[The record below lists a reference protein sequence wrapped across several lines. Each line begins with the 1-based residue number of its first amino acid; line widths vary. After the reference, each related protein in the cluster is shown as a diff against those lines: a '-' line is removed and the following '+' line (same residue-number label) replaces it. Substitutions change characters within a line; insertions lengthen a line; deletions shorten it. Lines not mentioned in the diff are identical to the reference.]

1 MAKFRI
7 DDCTARRAPGRLIR
21 RIDRLMRGLI
31 EERLEAIGVS
41 YAQWATLKLVGEGT
55 VVTASELGRE
65 LGYTSGATT
74 RLVDSL
80 EQRGWLARARDAA
93 DRRVVRLTVT
103 DAGDTMVAR
112 GMAPVLDL
120 WNETVADFDQDEA
133 NRFVDTLC
141 KLLAAVE
148 AKAGR
153 ELPVAEAAE

>member
-1 MAKFRI
+1 
-7 DDCTARRAPGRLIR
+7 
-21 RIDRLMRGLI
+21 
-31 EERLEAIGVS
+31 
-41 YAQWATLKLVGEGT
+41 
-55 VVTASELGRE
+55 
-65 LGYTSGATT
+65 
-74 RLVDSL
+74 
-80 EQRGWLARARDAA
+80 
-93 DRRVVRLTVT
+93 VVRLTVT